1 MMSQSRKGNW
11 SLLFCLLI
19 SLLFRQL
26 FCSET
31 RMKKERGTGFETERK
46 DWWTFLL
53 HPTVAMILPGDFRKT
68 KKGDDRGCDGWMA
81 SLTRWTRVGVNSGSW
96 WWTGRP
102 GVLRFMGSQSRT
114 RLSDWTELNWRNP
127 RPGKL
132 WLGFPTSGWRQWPKA
147 QVLLHSLLP
156 PPRGGGG
163 VGTEGH

>member
-1 MMSQSRKGNW
+1 MMSQSRKGHW
-11 SLLFCLLI
+11 SLLSCLLI

-53 HPTVAMILPGDFRKT
+53 HPTVALILPGDFRKT

-81 SLTRWTRVGVNSGSW
+81 SLTRWTRVWVNSGSW

-102 GVLRFMGSQSRT
+102 GVLRFMGSQRVGHDWVT
-114 RLSDWTELNWRNP
+114 ELNWTELNGP
-127 RPGKL
+127 VV
-132 WLGFPTSGWRQWPKA
+132 FPTFFNLSLNLAIRNSWPEPQSA
-147 QVLLHSLLP
+147 LSL
-156 PPRGGGG
+156 
-163 VGTEGH
+163 VFAD